1 MRVLDWLWSAV
12 KEIFVPTQ
20 EVLEDEIEL
29 EEDLFI
35 DIVELA
41 KKHNFDVV
49 LTKDGDESITS
60 ITIGIRAREV
70 IF

>member
-49 LTKDGDESITS
+49 LTKDGDEPITS
-60 ITIGIRAREV
+60 ITIDIRAREV

>member
-60 ITIGIRAREV
+60 ITIDIRAREV